1 MSSTVA
7 SSVDSRSF
15 RKSFQPIRNR
25 FLKEHPTCARCG
37 AAAQEVHHI
46 KALVFGGT
54 NDEENLSPL
63 CKSCHKEFDVFEAV
77 YMAARGSDEIEDMYP
92 RFLCSPSM
100 RAIVS
105 ICLSENETGLMGE
118 MKELLCIVHQAEVL
132 MNGGA
137 T

>member
-7 SSVDSRSF
+7 NSVDRRSL

-25 FLKEHPTCARCG
+25 FLREHPTCARCG

-54 NDEENLSPL
+54 NDDENLSPL
-63 CKSCHKEFDVFEAV
+63 CKSCHKDFDIFEAI
-77 YMAARGSDEIEDMYP
+77 YMSAHGPDEIENMYS
-92 RFLCSPSM
+92 RFLVSPSM

-105 ICLSENETGLMGE
+105 ICLSENETGPMGA
-118 MKELLCIVHQAEVL
+118 MKNLLYTVHQAEVH